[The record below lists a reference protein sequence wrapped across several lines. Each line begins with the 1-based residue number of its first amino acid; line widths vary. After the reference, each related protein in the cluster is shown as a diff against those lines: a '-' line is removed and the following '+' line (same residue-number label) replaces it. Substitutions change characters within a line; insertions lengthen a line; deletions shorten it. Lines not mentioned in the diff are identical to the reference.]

1 MFVKKVLTL
10 FKDLDTEGRSGEDHH
25 HDVRTSPSSSSS
37 PSSDLGMG
45 AEKTSQL
52 ESVGDGGSDTI
63 SGYHSDSDH
72 SNNPARNSPLTN
84 NDDSTPSI
92 VNGSTSS
99 NDGITESNLGE
110 DFFAASFLSIFRFIF
125 LTHSHTRGFLSPS
138 SSSLPPSL
146 FFFLFRE
153 KMFLLS
159 D

>member
-1 MFVKKVLTL
+1 MFFHIFVTFCNLFVKKVLTL

-25 HDVRTSPSSSSS
+25 DDVRTSPSSSSS

-45 AEKTSQL
+45 GEKASQL
-52 ESVGDGGSDTI
+52 ESGGDGGSDTI

-110 DFFAASFLSIFRFIF
+110 DFFLLFCQSSV
-125 LTHSHTRGFLSPS
+125 S
-138 SSSLPPSL
+138 SS
-146 FFFLFRE
+146 
-153 KMFLLS
+153 
-159 D
+159 